1 VAYKNKIKWDFN
13 NGIKKKR
20 ISSEKIQ
27 KKKKIILRTRLKKKI
42 DVMNSILL
50 IIDI

>member
-1 VAYKNKIKWDFN
+1 MEL
-13 NGIKKKR
+13 KKKR